1 MDPRMIIGFKVG
13 ALLIKAMKGDAQ
25 GAALEVLDDFDSSDK
40 KDVLTDKLANYL
52 LNRYQAKEIVMS
64 ATDNGLEITLEGGE
78 NMMVRMTEDI
88 EGLIRQTRMF
98 IPDANIREKFME
110 LVTIEEEGDTT
121 TLKLEIADEVV
132 KTRLREVL

>member
-1 MDPRMIIGFKVG
+1 MDARMIIGFKIG

-78 NMMVRMTEDI
+78 NVMVRMTEDI
-88 EGLIRQTRMF
+88 EGLIHQTRMF
-98 IPDANIREKFME
+98 IPDVNIREKFME

>member
-1 MDPRMIIGFKVG
+1 MDARMIIGFKIG

-78 NMMVRMTEDI
+78 NVMVRMTEDI
-88 EGLIRQTRMF
+88 EGLIHQTRMF
-98 IPDANIREKFME
+98 IPDINIREKFME